1 MDFIHNDSQRELA
14 ALSRTILTDRL
25 TPERLREVE
34 AGGDRFDPGLWADLA
49 GAGILAAALP
59 EPLGGAGV
67 GLLEECS
74 VLAEIGRAVAPVP
87 YLASAVLGAGAV
99 ARFGTPGQQRRWAAP
114 AGRGELVLTAALAEE
129 DGDDP
134 RAPAASAERAA
145 DRWLLSGTKT
155 AVPAG
160 PRADLMLVPA
170 TTAQGIIV
178 FLVAPTDPGV
188 AIAPQQMTDGDAAG
202 RLELAGVELPDDRV
216 LGSPPAGT
224 EITDWLVTRGTVGL
238 CAQQFGVVE
247 RALELTSAYAKSR
260 MQFGRPIGSF
270 QAVAQRLADAYID
283 VEAVRLTMWQAA
295 WRLSAGLPCETEV
308 ATAKFWAADA
318 GHRVAHTAVHV
329 HGGVGIDTDHPLHRY
344 FVAAKRL
351 EFALGGATTQLRRIG
366 AALATAAEPVT
377 ADDLPR
383 VSRLAGDL
391 ADPGVIRQAWS

>member
-14 ALSRTILTDRL
+14 ALSRTILTDRV

-34 AGGDRFDPGLWADLA
+34 AGGDRFDPRLWADLA

-67 GLLEECS
+67 GLLEQCS

-134 RAPAASAERAA
+134 RAPAASAEQAA
-145 DRWLLSGTKT
+145 GHWLLSGIKT

-170 TTAQGIIV
+170 RTAQGITV
-178 FLVAPTDPGV
+178 FLVAPADPGV
-188 AIAPQQMTDGDAAG
+188 ALEPQQMTDGDAAG
-202 RLELAGVELPDDRV
+202 RLELAGVELGDDRV
-216 LGSPPAGT
+216 LGSPAAGT
-224 EITDWLVTRGTVGL
+224 EITDWLVSRGTVGL

-366 AALATAAEPVT
+366 AALA
-377 ADDLPR
+377 
-383 VSRLAGDL
+383 
-391 ADPGVIRQAWS
+391 QAY